1 MGGPYTDQA
10 PSHRFMDFYQPDLSF
25 LKKFPYEAR
34 AEAEGVFANKHL
46 MVVGSYKTAWM
57 AVACFGIEL
66 EEISRKHN
74 TPDLF
79 EQALNHIGPGGGEV
93 QEMMRAYKYYKD
105 PRFAEK
111 MIGRTTPKQI
121 LGVVSSWET
130 EQQKL
135 GIGEVINYDVET
147 TVDNLS
153 FESLNGND
161 VLSVSPTTSG
171 AMGEDTIKSILDRLG
186 IKYQEQVR
194 NAFICDFGEAKRVD
208 FKVGTVRAKGD
219 ARLSNGFYIETTS
232 RLTESN
238 KDLGLFYLLH
248 QIAKHSDL
256 PTIVV
261 YDGPAL
267 KERVWEW
274 ARAFRQRHERE
285 NKLFAVVTNQQFRE
299 WALRKLG
306 SQAK

>member
-1 MGGPYTDQA
+1 
-10 PSHRFMDFYQPDLSF
+10 MDFYQPDLSF

-34 AEAEGVFANKHL
+34 EETENLFATKHL
-46 MVVGSYKTAWM
+46 RAVGSYKTAWM
-57 AVACFGIEL
+57 ALASFGVEL
-66 EEISRKHN
+66 EDISQKHN
-74 TPDLF
+74 SPELLNP
-79 EQALNHIGPGGGEV
+79 ALSQVGPTCGEM
-93 QEMMRAYKYYKD
+93 QEMMKAYKYYKD

-121 LGVVSSWET
+121 LGVVSNWET

-135 GIGEVINYDVET
+135 SIGEVAKYDIET
-147 TVDNLS
+147 TVNDLS
-153 FESLNGND
+153 FESLKGND

-171 AMGEDTIKSILDRLG
+171 VMGEDTIKSILDRLG
-186 IKYQEQVR
+186 IKYQEQLR

-208 FKVGTVRAKGD
+208 FKVGTVGAKGD
-219 ARLSNGFYIETTS
+219 PRMSNGFYIETTS
-232 RLTESN
+232 RLTEGN

-248 QIAKHSDL
+248 QITKYSNL
-256 PTIVV
+256 PVIVI

-267 KERVWEW
+267 SERVWEW
-274 ARAFRQRHERE
+274 AQLFKQRHERE

>member
-1 MGGPYTDQA
+1 
-10 PSHRFMDFYQPDLSF
+10 MDFYQPDLSF
-25 LKKFPYEAR
+25 LKKFPYEPR
-34 AEAEGVFANKHL
+34 AEAEKLFANKHL
-46 MVVGSYKTAWM
+46 MAVGSYKTAWM
-57 AVACFGIEL
+57 ALASFGIEL
-66 EEISRKHN
+66 EDICQKHN
-74 TPDLF
+74 TPELF
-79 EQALNHIGPGGGEV
+79 SQALNQIGPGGNEM
-93 QEMMRAYKYYKD
+93 QEMMKAYKYYQD

-121 LGVVSSWET
+121 LGVVSHWET

-135 GIGEVINYDVET
+135 SIGEVAKYDVET

-153 FESLNGND
+153 FESLSGND

-171 AMGEDTIKSILDRLG
+171 IMGEDTIKSILDRLG
-186 IKYQEQVR
+186 IKYQEQLR

-208 FKVGTVRAKGD
+208 FKVGTVKAKGD

-248 QIAKHSDL
+248 QIANHSDL
-256 PTIVV
+256 PAIVV

-267 KERVWEW
+267 SERVWEW
-274 ARAFRQRHERE
+274 ARSFKQRHERE

>member
-1 MGGPYTDQA
+1 
-10 PSHRFMDFYQPDLSF
+10 MDFYQPDLSF
-25 LKKFPYEAR
+25 LKKFPYEPR
-34 AEAEGVFANKHL
+34 AEAEKLFANKHL
-46 MVVGSYKTAWM
+46 MAVGSYKTAWM
-57 AVACFGIEL
+57 ALASFGIEL
-66 EEISRKHN
+66 EDICQKHN
-74 TPDLF
+74 TPELF
-79 EQALNHIGPGGGEV
+79 SQALNQIGPGGNEM
-93 QEMMRAYKYYKD
+93 QEMMKAYKYYQD

-111 MIGRTTPKQI
+111 LIGRTTPKQI
-121 LGVVSSWET
+121 LGVVSHWET

-135 GIGEVINYDVET
+135 SIGEVAKYDVET

-153 FESLNGND
+153 FESLSGND

-171 AMGEDTIKSILDRLG
+171 IMGEDTIKSILDRLG
-186 IKYQEQVR
+186 IKYQEQLR

-208 FKVGTVRAKGD
+208 FKVGTVKAKGD

-248 QIAKHSDL
+248 QIANHSDL
-256 PTIVV
+256 PAIVV

-267 KERVWEW
+267 SERVWEW
-274 ARAFRQRHERE
+274 ARSFKQRHERE

>member
-1 MGGPYTDQA
+1 
-10 PSHRFMDFYQPDLSF
+10 MDFYQPDLSF
-25 LKKFPYEAR
+25 LKKFPYEPR
-34 AEAEGVFANKHL
+34 AEAEKLFANKHL
-46 MVVGSYKTAWM
+46 MAVGSYKTAWM
-57 AVACFGIEL
+57 ALASFGIEL
-66 EEISRKHN
+66 EDICQKHN
-74 TPDLF
+74 TPELF
-79 EQALNHIGPGGGEV
+79 SQALNQIGPGGNEM
-93 QEMMRAYKYYKD
+93 QEMMKAYKYYQD

-111 MIGRTTPKQI
+111 LIGRTTPKQI
-121 LGVVSSWET
+121 LGVVSRWET

-135 GIGEVINYDVET
+135 SIGEVAKYDVET

-153 FESLNGND
+153 FESLSGND

-171 AMGEDTIKSILDRLG
+171 IMGEDTIKSILDRLG
-186 IKYQEQVR
+186 IKYQEQLR

-208 FKVGTVRAKGD
+208 FKVGTVKAKGD

-248 QIAKHSDL
+248 QIANHSDL
-256 PTIVV
+256 PAIVV

-267 KERVWEW
+267 SERVWEW
-274 ARAFRQRHERE
+274 ARSFKQRHERE

>member
-1 MGGPYTDQA
+1 
-10 PSHRFMDFYQPDLSF
+10 MDFYQPDLSF
-25 LKKFPYEAR
+25 LKKFPYEPR
-34 AEAEGVFANKHL
+34 AEAEKLFANKHL
-46 MVVGSYKTAWM
+46 MAVGSYKTAWM
-57 AVACFGIEL
+57 ALASFGIEL
-66 EEISRKHN
+66 EDICRKHN
-74 TPDLF
+74 TPELF
-79 EQALNHIGPGGGEV
+79 SQALNQIGPGGNEM
-93 QEMMRAYKYYKD
+93 QEMMKAYKYYQD

-111 MIGRTTPKQI
+111 MVGRTTPKQI
-121 LGVVSSWET
+121 LGVVSHWET

-135 GIGEVINYDVET
+135 SIGEIAKYDVET

-153 FESLNGND
+153 FESLSGND

-186 IKYQEQVR
+186 IKYQEQLR

-208 FKVGTVRAKGD
+208 FKVGTVKAKGD

-248 QIAKHSDL
+248 QITKHSDL

-267 KERVWEW
+267 SERVWEW
-274 ARAFRQRHERE
+274 ARLFRERHERE

>member
-1 MGGPYTDQA
+1 
-10 PSHRFMDFYQPDLSF
+10 MDFYQPDLSF

-34 AEAEGVFANKHL
+34 EETENLFATKHL
-46 MVVGSYKTAWM
+46 RAVGSYKTAWM
-57 AVACFGIEL
+57 ALASFGVEL
-66 EEISRKHN
+66 EDISQKHN
-74 TPDLF
+74 SPELLNP
-79 EQALNHIGPGGGEV
+79 ALSQVGPTCGEM
-93 QEMMRAYKYYKD
+93 QEMMKAYKYYKD

-121 LGVVSSWET
+121 LGVVSNWET

-135 GIGEVINYDVET
+135 SIGEVAKYDIET
-147 TVDNLS
+147 TVNDLS
-153 FESLNGND
+153 FESLKGND

-171 AMGEDTIKSILDRLG
+171 VIGEDTIKSILDRLG
-186 IKYQEQVR
+186 IKYQEQLR

-208 FKVGTVRAKGD
+208 FKVGTVGSKGD
-219 ARLSNGFYIETTS
+219 PRLSNGFYIETTS
-232 RLTESN
+232 RLAESN

-248 QIAKHSDL
+248 QITKYSNL
-256 PTIVV
+256 PVIVI

-267 KERVWEW
+267 SERVWEW
-274 ARAFRQRHERE
+274 AQLFRKSHERE

>member
-1 MGGPYTDQA
+1 
-10 PSHRFMDFYQPDLSF
+10 MDFHQPDLSF

-34 AEAEGVFANKHL
+34 AEAEGLFASKHL

-57 AVACFGIEL
+57 ALASFGIEL
-66 EEISRKHN
+66 EDISKRHN
-74 TPDLF
+74 IPELF
-79 EQALNHIGPGGGEV
+79 EQAINHIGPGGGEL
-93 QEMMRAYKYYKD
+93 QEMIRAFKYFKD

-111 MIGRTTPKQI
+111 LIGKTTPKQI
-121 LGVVSSWET
+121 CGVVDQWQA
-130 EQQKL
+130 EQQRL
-135 GIGEVINYDVET
+135 SIGEIVSYDVET

-153 FESLNGND
+153 FESLNGD
-161 VLSVSPTTSG
+161 DILSVSPTTSG

-186 IKYQEQVR
+186 IKYQEQLR
-194 NAFICDFGEAKRVD
+194 NAFMCDFGEAKRVD
-208 FKVGTVRAKGD
+208 FKVGTVKAKGD

-267 KERVWEW
+267 SERVWEW
-274 ARAFRQRHERE
+274 ARAFKQRHERE

>member
-1 MGGPYTDQA
+1 
-10 PSHRFMDFYQPDLSF
+10 MDFYQPDLSF
-25 LKKFPYEAR
+25 LKKFPYEPR
-34 AEAEGVFANKHL
+34 AEAEKLFANKHL
-46 MVVGSYKTAWM
+46 MAVGSYKTAWM
-57 AVACFGIEL
+57 ALASFGIEL
-66 EEISRKHN
+66 EDICQKHN
-74 TPDLF
+74 TPELF
-79 EQALNHIGPGGGEV
+79 SQALNQIGPGGNEM
-93 QEMMRAYKYYKD
+93 QEMMKAYKYYQD

-111 MIGRTTPKQI
+111 LIGRTTPKQI
-121 LGVVSSWET
+121 LGVVSRWET

-135 GIGEVINYDVET
+135 SIGEVAKYDVET

-153 FESLNGND
+153 FESLNGD
-161 VLSVSPTTSG
+161 DILSVSPTTSG
-171 AMGEDTIKSILDRLG
+171 AMGEDTIKSILDRLE
-186 IKYQEQVR
+186 IKYQEQLR

-208 FKVGTVRAKGD
+208 FKVGTVKAKGD

-248 QIAKHSDL
+248 QIANHSDL
-256 PTIVV
+256 PAIVV

-267 KERVWEW
+267 SERVWEW
-274 ARAFRQRHERE
+274 ARSFKQRHERE

>member
-1 MGGPYTDQA
+1 
-10 PSHRFMDFYQPDLSF
+10 
-25 LKKFPYEAR
+25 
-34 AEAEGVFANKHL
+34 

-57 AVACFGIEL
+57 ALASFGIEL
-66 EEISRKHN
+66 EDISKRHN
-74 TPDLF
+74 IPELF
-79 EQALNHIGPGGGEV
+79 EQALNHIGPGDGELL
-93 QEMMRAYKYYKD
+93 EMIRAFKYYKD

-130 EQQKL
+130 QQQKL
-135 GIGEVINYDVET
+135 SIGEVISYDVET
-147 TVDNLS
+147 TVNNLS
-153 FESLNGND
+153 FESLDGND

-186 IKYQEQVR
+186 IKYQEQLR

-248 QIAKHSDL
+248 QIVKHSDL

-274 ARAFRQRHERE
+274 ARAFRERHGKE

>member
-1 MGGPYTDQA
+1 
-10 PSHRFMDFYQPDLSF
+10 MDFYQPDLSF
-25 LKKFPYEAR
+25 LKKFPYEPR
-34 AEAEGVFANKHL
+34 AEAEKLFANKHL
-46 MVVGSYKTAWM
+46 MAVGSYKTAWM
-57 AVACFGIEL
+57 ALASFGIEL
-66 EEISRKHN
+66 EDICQKHN
-74 TPDLF
+74 TPELF
-79 EQALNHIGPGGGEV
+79 SQALNQIGPGGNEM
-93 QEMMRAYKYYKD
+93 QEMMKAYKYYQD

-121 LGVVSSWET
+121 LGVVSHWET

-135 GIGEVINYDVET
+135 SIGEVAKYDVET

-153 FESLNGND
+153 FESLSGND

-171 AMGEDTIKSILDRLG
+171 IMGEDTIKSILDRLE
-186 IKYQEQVR
+186 IKYQEQLR

-208 FKVGTVRAKGD
+208 FKVGTVKAKGD

-248 QIAKHSDL
+248 QIANHSDL
-256 PTIVV
+256 PAIVV

-267 KERVWEW
+267 SERVWEW
-274 ARAFRQRHERE
+274 ARSFKQRHERE

>member
-1 MGGPYTDQA
+1 
-10 PSHRFMDFYQPDLSF
+10 MDFYQPDLSF
-25 LKKFPYEAR
+25 LKKFPYEPR
-34 AEAEGVFANKHL
+34 AEAEKLFANKHL
-46 MVVGSYKTAWM
+46 MAVGSYKTAWM
-57 AVACFGIEL
+57 ALASFGIEL
-66 EEISRKHN
+66 EDICQKHN
-74 TPDLF
+74 TPELF
-79 EQALNHIGPGGGEV
+79 SQALNQIGPGSNEM
-93 QEMMRAYKYYKD
+93 QEMMKAYKYYQD

-121 LGVVSSWET
+121 LGVVSHWET

-135 GIGEVINYDVET
+135 SIGEVAKYDVET

-153 FESLNGND
+153 FESLSGND

-171 AMGEDTIKSILDRLG
+171 IMGEDTIKSILDRLG
-186 IKYQEQVR
+186 IKYQEQLR
-194 NAFICDFGEAKRVD
+194 NAFMCDFGEAKRVD
-208 FKVGTVRAKGD
+208 FKVGTVKAKGD

-248 QIAKHSDL
+248 QIANHSDL
-256 PTIVV
+256 PAIVV

-267 KERVWEW
+267 SERVWEW
-274 ARAFRQRHERE
+274 ARSFKQRHERE

>member
-1 MGGPYTDQA
+1 
-10 PSHRFMDFYQPDLSF
+10 MDFYQPDLSF
-25 LKKFPYEAR
+25 LKKFPYEPR
-34 AEAEGVFANKHL
+34 AEAEKLFANKHL
-46 MVVGSYKTAWM
+46 MAVGSYKTAWM
-57 AVACFGIEL
+57 ALASFGIEL
-66 EEISRKHN
+66 EDICQKHN
-74 TPDLF
+74 TPELF
-79 EQALNHIGPGGGEV
+79 SQALNQIGPGGNEM
-93 QEMMRAYKYYKD
+93 QEMMKAYKYYQD

-121 LGVVSSWET
+121 LGVVSHWET

-135 GIGEVINYDVET
+135 SIGEVAKYDVET

-153 FESLNGND
+153 FESLSGND

-171 AMGEDTIKSILDRLG
+171 IMGEDTIKSILDRLG
-186 IKYQEQVR
+186 IKYQEQLR

-208 FKVGTVRAKGD
+208 FKVGTVKAKGD

-248 QIAKHSDL
+248 QITKHSDL

-267 KERVWEW
+267 SERVWEW
-274 ARAFRQRHERE
+274 ARFFRERHERE

>member
-1 MGGPYTDQA
+1 
-10 PSHRFMDFYQPDLSF
+10 MDFHQPDLSF

-34 AEAEGVFANKHL
+34 AEAEGLFASKHL

-57 AVACFGIEL
+57 AVASFGIEL
-66 EEISRKHN
+66 EDISKRHN
-74 TPDLF
+74 IPELF
-79 EQALNHIGPGGGEV
+79 EQALNHIGPGDGELL
-93 QEMMRAYKYYKD
+93 EMIKAFKYYKD

-130 EQQKL
+130 QQQKL
-135 GIGEVINYDVET
+135 SIGEVISYDVET
-147 TVDNLS
+147 TVNNLS
-153 FESLNGND
+153 FESLDGND

-186 IKYQEQVR
+186 IKYQEQLR

-219 ARLSNGFYIETTS
+219 PRLSNGFYIETTS

-248 QIAKHSDL
+248 QIVKHSDL

-274 ARAFRQRHERE
+274 ARAFRERHVKE

>member
-1 MGGPYTDQA
+1 
-10 PSHRFMDFYQPDLSF
+10 MDFYQPDLSF

-34 AEAEGVFANKHL
+34 EETENLFATKHL
-46 MVVGSYKTAWM
+46 RAVGSYKTAWM
-57 AVACFGIEL
+57 ALASFGVEL
-66 EEISRKHN
+66 EDISQKHN
-74 TPDLF
+74 SPELLNP
-79 EQALNHIGPGGGEV
+79 ALSQVGPTCGEM
-93 QEMMRAYKYYKD
+93 QEMMKAYKYYKD

-121 LGVVSSWET
+121 LGVVSNWET

-135 GIGEVINYDVET
+135 SLGEVAKYDIET
-147 TVDNLS
+147 TVNNLS
-153 FESLNGND
+153 FESLKGND

-171 AMGEDTIKSILDRLG
+171 IMGEDTIKSILDRLG
-186 IKYQEQVR
+186 IKYQEQLR

-208 FKVGTVRAKGD
+208 FKVGTVGAKGD
-219 ARLSNGFYIETTS
+219 PRLSNGFYIETTS
-232 RLTESN
+232 RLAESN

-248 QIAKHSDL
+248 QITKYSNL
-256 PTIVV
+256 PVIVI
-261 YDGPAL
+261 YDGPSL
-267 KERVWEW
+267 SERVLEW
-274 ARAFRQRHERE
+274 AQSFRKSHERE

>member
-1 MGGPYTDQA
+1 
-10 PSHRFMDFYQPDLSF
+10 MDFHQPDLSF
-25 LKKFPYEAR
+25 LKKYPYEVR
-34 AEAEGVFANKHL
+34 AEAEALFATKHL
-46 MVVGSYKTAWM
+46 MVVGTWQTAWK
-57 AVACFGIEL
+57 ALASFAIEL
-66 EEISRKHN
+66 EDISKRHGI
-74 TPDLF
+74 PELF
-79 EQALNHIGPGGGEV
+79 EQSIKAIGPGSGEL
-93 QEMMRAYKYYKD
+93 QRMIKAFKYLQD
-105 PRFAEK
+105 PRFAELLQNK
-111 MIGRTTPKQI
+111 YSPEQI
-121 LGVVSSWET
+121 CGVIDRYQA

-135 GIGEVINYDVET
+135 SLGEAIQYDVET

-153 FESLNGND
+153 FDSLGGND
-161 VLSVSPTTSG
+161 VLNVSPTTSG

-186 IKYQEQVR
+186 IKYEEQWR
-194 NAFICDFGEAKRVD
+194 NAFLCDFGEQKRVD
-208 FKVGTVRAKGD
+208 FKVGTVRSKAD

-248 QIAKHSDL
+248 QITKYSDL

-267 KERVWEW
+267 SERVWDW
-274 ARAFRQRHERE
+274 ARSFRQRHERE

>member
-1 MGGPYTDQA
+1 
-10 PSHRFMDFYQPDLSF
+10 MDFHQPDLSF

-34 AEAEGVFANKHL
+34 EETENLFATKHL
-46 MVVGSYKTAWM
+46 RAVGSYKTAWM
-57 AVACFGIEL
+57 ALASFGIEL
-66 EEISRKHN
+66 EDICQKHN
-74 TPDLF
+74 TPELF
-79 EQALNHIGPGGGEV
+79 SQALNQIGPGGNEM
-93 QEMMRAYKYYKD
+93 QEMMKAYKYYQD

-121 LGVVSSWET
+121 LGVVSHWET

-135 GIGEVINYDVET
+135 SIGEVAKYDVET

-153 FESLNGND
+153 FESLSGND

-171 AMGEDTIKSILDRLG
+171 IMGEDTIKSILDRLG
-186 IKYQEQVR
+186 IKYQEQLR

-208 FKVGTVRAKGD
+208 FKVGTVKAKGD

-248 QIAKHSDL
+248 QIANHSDL
-256 PTIVV
+256 PAIVV

-267 KERVWEW
+267 SERVWEW
-274 ARAFRQRHERE
+274 ARSFKQRHERE

>member
-1 MGGPYTDQA
+1 
-10 PSHRFMDFYQPDLSF
+10 MDLYQPDLSF
-25 LKKFPYEAR
+25 LKKFPYEVR
-34 AEAEGVFANKHL
+34 AECEGLFATKHL

-57 AVACFGIEL
+57 ALASFGIEL
-66 EEISRKHN
+66 QDISKRHN
-74 TPDLF
+74 IPELF
-79 EQALNHIGPGGGEV
+79 EEAINHIGPNGS
-93 QEMMRAYKYYKD
+93 EMKRMMKAFTYYKD
-105 PRFAEK
+105 PRFAGK
-111 MIGRTTPKQI
+111 FTGKTTPDQI
-121 LGVVSSWET
+121 NGVVDQWQAQ
-130 EQQKL
+130 QQKL
-135 GIGEVINYDVET
+135 SVGEVAKYDVET
-147 TVDNLS
+147 TVDDLS
-153 FESLNGND
+153 FESLSGND

-186 IKYQEQVR
+186 IKYQEQLR
-194 NAFICDFGEAKRVD
+194 NAFMCDFGEAKRVD
-208 FKVGTVRAKGD
+208 FKVGTVKARGD
-219 ARLSNGFYIETTS
+219 TRLENGFYIETTS

-261 YDGPAL
+261 FDGPAL
-267 KERVWEW
+267 TERVWEW
-274 ARAFRQRHERE
+274 ARSFRERHKNG